1 MPGSIPAFATIRI
14 HVTTQLPLSKV
25 PEAKLP
31 ALDVL
36 ETPPLSL
43 GRMAWLKFRRHK
55 MALVGVGIL
64 VFLIL
69 YCTLGSFVFSERYA
83 NYNETGI
90 ALNPPSARHPF
101 GTDVIG
107 RDILARTIYGGQ
119 ISLLIGLVAVMIE
132 TSVGII
138 IGALSGYFGGLVDNL
153 LMRLTESILIIPQ
166 IFLLLVM
173 AKFFAGDIPD
183 IHLFGRD
190 FSGSV
195 IVIII
200 IIGLT
205 SWPYLARIVRAEFLS
220 LKENEFVL
228 AARATGT
235 STFDII
241 FRHIL
246 PNSIAPIVVS
256 ATLGVANAITLEAYI
271 SFLGLGVR
279 PPTAT
284 WGNMLEGAYNYID
297 KPYYWL
303 WLFPGLLI
311 LLIVL
316 AINFV
321 GDGLRDALDPRS
333 RTV

>member
-1 MPGSIPAFATIRI
+1 
-14 HVTTQLPLSKV
+14 
-25 PEAKLP
+25 
-31 ALDVL
+31 
-36 ETPPLSL
+36 
-43 GRMAWLKFRRHK
+43 
-55 MALVGVGIL
+55 MALIGIGIL
-64 VFLIL
+64 ILLIL
-69 YCTLGSFVFSERYA
+69 YCTVGAFFYSEKYA
-83 NYNETGI
+83 NFNDTGI
-90 ALNPPSARHPF
+90 ALQPPSAAHPF
-101 GTDVIG
+101 GTDMIG

-119 ISLLIGLVAVMIE
+119 ISLLIGMTAVLLE
-132 TSVGII
+132 TTLGIL

-153 LMRLTESILIIPQ
+153 LMRFTEAILIIPQ

-173 AKFFAGDIPD
+173 AKFFTGDMPD
-183 IHLFGRD
+183 VTIFGRVL
-190 FSGSV
+190 SSSV
-195 IVIII
+195 IVIIV

-205 SWPYLARIVRAEFLS
+205 SWPYLARIVRAEFLK

-284 WGNMLEGAYNYID
+284 WGNMLEGAYNYIETA
-297 KPYYWL
+297 YWL

-316 AINFV
+316 SINFV

>member
-1 MPGSIPAFATIRI
+1 MSDE
-14 HVTTQLPLSKV
+14 L
-25 PEAKLP
+25 AKLP
-31 ALDVL
+31 AESKGKIPDLGVEGL
-36 ETPPLSL
+36 ETPPFSL
-43 GRMAWLKFRRHK
+43 RELAWRRFRRHR
-55 MALVGVGIL
+55 MAIFG
-64 VFLIL
+64 LIVLGLLLL
-69 YCTLGSFVFSERYA
+69 YSFGGALFFSEAFA
-83 NYNETGI
+83 NSTDTSLR
-90 ALNPPSARHPF
+90 LNPPSASHPF
-101 GTDVIG
+101 GTDTIG

-119 ISLLIGLVAVMIE
+119 ISILIGLTAMLLEVTI
-132 TSVGII
+132 GIL
-138 IGALSGYFGGLVDNL
+138 IGALAGYYGGIIDSLF
-153 LMRLTESILIIPQ
+153 MRFTEAMLNIPQ

-173 AKFFAGDIPD
+173 AKYFGDSIPNLV
-183 IHLFGRD
+183 IFGRT

-195 IVIII
+195 VVIIL

-205 SWPYLARIVRAEFLS
+205 SWPYLSRIVRAEFLS

-235 STFDII
+235 PTSQII

-271 SFLGLGVR
+271 SFLGMGVR

-284 WGNMLEGAYNYID
+284 WGNMLEGAYNYIEQA
-297 KPYYWL
+297 YWM

-311 LLIVL
+311 VLIVL
-316 AINFV
+316 SINFV